1 MIKVIGIGDCGG
13 NVVQRMVSES
23 IAGVEFIAA
32 GGLAQEAAI
41 QQVICGADTVLIIAG
56 MGSVTGAAAATAVA
70 KTAQRMEK
78 FTLAVVTTPFLFEED
93 RKEAA
98 DRGVAELTQE
108 VDSLI
113 AIPNHKLVC
122 EGVSQEDLFEASANM
137 LCGAVRDVVYAIT
150 RPGAIHD
157 GFSDVRVV
165 MSGSCR
171 GLATVGIGQAA
182 GGDRARLATE
192 AAIDSPLLDNRDLR
206 RANGVLVNVTIA
218 GNLRVSER
226 RVVVA
231 AICEAAAKDSTIV
244 LGISDQSIGES
255 MRVIV
260 VATGLRIQPWRIAEE
275 GDSRQFRKIAR
286 ASLEAVC
293 GLACPAIATV

>member
-1 MIKVIGIGDCGG
+1 MIKVIVIVIGDCG
-13 NVVQRMVSES
+13 NVVQRMMSES
-23 IAGVEFIAA
+23 IAGVEFIAACIGDEA

-41 QQVICGADTVLIIAG
+41 QQVIRGADTVIIVG
-56 MGSVTGAAAATAVA
+56 MGGVTGPAAAAVA

-78 FTLAVVTTPFLFEED
+78 FTLAMVTPFLFED

-98 DRGVAELTQE
+98 ERDIVELIQE

-113 AIPNHKLVC
+113 AIPNHKLVVS
-122 EGVSQEDLFEASANM
+122 EGVSREDLFAASANM
-137 LCGAVRDVVYAIT
+137 LCGAVRDIIYAIT

-182 GGDRARLATE
+182 GGERARLATE
-192 AAIDSPLLDNRDLR
+192 AAISSPLLNRDLR
-206 RANGVLVNVTIA
+206 RANGVLVVITA
-218 GNLRVSER
+218 GNLRISER

-244 LGISDQSIGES
+244 LGIVVDQSMGES
-255 MRVIV
+255 MRASV
-260 VATGLRIQPWRIAEE
+260 VATGLRMQPSRIAEE
-275 GDSRQFRKIAR
+275 GERTDD
-286 ASLEAVC
+286 
-293 GLACPAIATV
+293 